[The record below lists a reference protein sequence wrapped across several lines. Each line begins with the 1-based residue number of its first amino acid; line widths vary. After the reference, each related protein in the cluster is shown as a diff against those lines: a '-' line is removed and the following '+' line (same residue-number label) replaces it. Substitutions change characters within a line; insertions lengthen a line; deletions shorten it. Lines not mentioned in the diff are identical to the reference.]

1 MEERLNPLSR
11 PPGTASPGA
20 GGAGEALDVRGHPSF
35 VSSPWSLP
43 ELCRKFLCFSVEF
56 TLSVWT
62 NLLIT
67 IKGKEK
73 VLPERIRSAALL
85 PRNNAALNNPNKVPA
100 SSFTSLG
107 GSGTS
112 KSADTLV

>member
-1 MEERLNPLSR
+1 MFGVILRLSR
-11 PPGTASPGA
+11 LPGRCQNFA
-20 GGAGEALDVRGHPSF
+20 VSF
-35 VSSPWSLP
+35 FV
-43 ELCRKFLCFSVEF
+43 FSVEF